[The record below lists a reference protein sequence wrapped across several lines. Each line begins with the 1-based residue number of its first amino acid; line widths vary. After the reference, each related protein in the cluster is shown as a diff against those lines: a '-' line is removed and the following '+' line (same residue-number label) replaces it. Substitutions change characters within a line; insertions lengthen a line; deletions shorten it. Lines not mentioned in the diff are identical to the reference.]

1 MIYTSLDI
9 ISANT
14 PNNISHFRTAN
25 PTIEIYQLLFSST
38 YGSITKCIL
47 WQPYPVTACQNRG
60 LSIYYDDSI
69 YAS

>member
-38 YGSITKCIL
+38 YGSITKWSYGSPI
-47 WQPYPVTACQNRG
+47 Q
-60 LSIYYDDSI
+60 
-69 YAS
+69 

>member
-25 PTIEIYQLLFSST
+25 PTIEIYQLLLSPSNGISST
-38 YGSITKCIL
+38 HSESIFI
-47 WQPYPVTACQNRG
+47 
-60 LSIYYDDSI
+60 
-69 YAS
+69 